1 MPTPPQS
8 PQPGSRNYTWKLDTL
23 DMPMNYISSVWGA
36 SPNDVWAVGAGG
48 TEYDRLLHYDGE
60 TWSTYKNEPINCSG
74 FNLYGFSAN
83 DIWMGG
89 GGGWGNKGAGIWHYD
104 GTQWSQNYIY
114 YVEGCYSIEV
124 THIWGPAPNDIYA
137 CGTISFREN
146 TTDSWRGFVLHYDG
160 NSWKEIV
167 RASFNSQFLKVRKNQ
182 NSIIVQSFSYEIGAV
197 DVIGFYRVKDNALEK
212 LHSTNL
218 DTVYWASLHVI
229 NNKTYFVIGP
239 DVYEYLATGKMVER
253 LSFPQPEFRCQIY
266 GRTAADLFIAMK
278 DGIAHYNGVDTQYL
292 YKYPVTYMSGIN
304 DPMIFDREVFFCI
317 DNPLGSLKT
326 RNMML
331 HGILNEEGD

>member
-1 MPTPPQS
+1 MQV
-8 PQPGSRNYTWKLDTL
+8 RH
-23 DMPMNYISSVWGA
+23 IWGTA
-36 SPNDVWAVGAGG
+36 PSDVYACGLIGYHEEGKTDSW
-48 TEYDRLLHYDGE
+48 R
-60 TWSTYKNEPINCSG
+60 G
-74 FNLYGFSAN
+74 FVL
-83 DIWMGG
+83 
-89 GGGWGNKGAGIWHYD
+89 HYD

-114 YVEGCYSIEV
+114 YVEGAYDV
-124 THIWGPAPNDIYA
+124 QVRHIWGTAPSDVYA
-137 CGTISFREN
+137 CGLIGYHEEGK
-146 TTDSWRGFVLHYDG
+146 TDSWRGFVLHYDG
-160 NSWKEIV
+160 YSWKEV
-167 RASFNSQFLKVRKNQ
+167 VQAQFNSQFLKVRKNQ

>member
-1 MPTPPQS
+1 
-8 PQPGSRNYTWKLDTL
+8 
-23 DMPMNYISSVWGA
+23 
-36 SPNDVWAVGAGG
+36 
-48 TEYDRLLHYDGE
+48 
-60 TWSTYKNEPINCSG
+60 
-74 FNLYGFSAN
+74 
-83 DIWMGG
+83 MGG

-114 YVEGCYSIEV
+114 YVEGGYFFEV
-124 THIWGPAPNDIYA
+124 SHIWGPDPNDIYA
-137 CGTISFREN
+137 CGVISFREGS
-146 TTDSWRGFVLHYDG
+146 TDNFRGFVLHFDG

-167 RASFNSQFLKVRKNQ
+167 LAQFNSQFLKVRKNH
-182 NSIIVQSFSYEIGAV
+182 NSVIVQSIGISYQSSAEE
-197 DVIGFYRVKDNALEK
+197 VIAFYQINTNKIIK
-212 LHSTNL
+212 LYETTREN
-218 DTVYWASLHVI
+218 TYWASLHVI

-292 YKYPVTYMSGIN
+292 CKYPVTYMSGIN